1 MGVKIRGDRTV
12 QANLRAYAENMINR
26 KAPRAIHAALNIGA
40 GQAAIYTP
48 IKTSTLINSQ
58 YRDVFT
64 KDGRIT
70 GRVGY
75 SADYA
80 MYVHNPAIRP
90 KFTRPTAQKEFL
102 TKGFADVHDRM
113 VAEVKRE
120 LGL

>member
-1 MGVKIRGDRTV
+1 MGVIVRGLNNV
-12 QANLRAYAENMINR
+12 EASLRAYVENMINR
-26 KAPRAIHAALNIGA
+26 KGPRAIHAGLNIGA

-48 IKTSTLINSQ
+48 IKTTTLINSQ

-64 KDGRIT
+64 RDGRIT

-80 MYVHNPAIRP
+80 IYVHDPAIRQQ
-90 KFTRPTAQKEFL
+90 FTRATAQKEFL
-102 TKGFADVHDRM
+102 TKGFADVHDRI

>member
-1 MGVKIRGDRTV
+1 MGVKIKGVSGV
-12 QANLRAYAENMINR
+12 QANIKAFAENMINR
-26 KAPRAIHAALNIGA
+26 KAPRAMHAALNIGA

-48 IKTSTLINSQ
+48 IKTKVLINSQ

-80 MYVHNPAIRP
+80 IYVHDPSIRQQ
-90 KFTRPTAQKEFL
+90 FTRPTAKKEFL
-102 TKGFADVHDRM
+102 TKGFADVREPM
-113 VAEVKRE
+113 LAEIKRE
-120 LGL
+120 LST